1 MTGKG
6 QRIYSF
12 VDTVDFVTTMG
23 HRNSAGTRKE
33 LGLKGG
39 GPDVVVTNL
48 CTFDFDDTGWMRI
61 RSLHPGVTLQEV
73 LDNTGFEPVLPPTLE
88 VTPPPSEDEI
98 RIIREVDP
106 LDTRKRGFSEK
117 SLQKRFDL

>member
-1 MTGKG
+1 
-6 QRIYSF
+6 
-12 VDTVDFVTTMG
+12 MG
-23 HRNSAGTRKE
+23 HRNASGTRKE

-48 CTFDFDDTGWMRI
+48 CTFDFDENGCMRI
-61 RSLHPGVTLQEV
+61 KSLHPGVTLQEV
-73 LDNTGFEPVLPPTLE
+73 LDHTGFEPILPKTIE
-88 VTPPPSEDEI
+88 QTTPPSREDI